1 MKFITLVKS
10 WVRLHKSEFSP
21 VICQDDSFI
30 MFVHTLD
37 DYGWNSYA
45 FKTRVKFHRGRS
57 FVDLLSHEMLSF
69 SVFVCWTIAD
79 GTYVLINRG

>member
-1 MKFITLVKS
+1 MEFITLVKR
-10 WVRLHKSEFSP
+10 WARLHKGEFSP

-45 FKTRVKFHRGRS
+45 LQNQGEVSPGAKVLSICYLTRCFRSACSYAGRS
-57 FVDLLSHEMLSF
+57 QMELMFL
-69 SVFVCWTIAD
+69 
-79 GTYVLINRG
+79 